1 MTEEAPPA
9 RPACR
14 HNLTTGMLHSLKEP
28 RRCAGR
34 KRPRATSTA
43 AAEDSTPAAPASPQQ
58 HPPCAPVSAGAAL
71 PAAPELA
78 PPAMPAAGVADAG
91 ATREY
96 VSAVRAHC
104 KLFLA
109 RVRVKH
115 PRGSPTFAAL
125 AAVLQS
131 SGALSHAS
139 FVALAS
145 ALLSNEPELLG
156 ALLELLPCV
165 AAAMH
170 FERHH
175 AACADDAPDS
185 DVLKTA
191 ALASTSMRAALR
203 RAAAATPRPVA
214 SETAR

>member
-34 KRPRATSTA
+34 KRPRATSMAST
-43 AAEDSTPAAPASPQQ
+43 AAEDSTTPAAPASPQ
-58 HPPCAPVSAGAAL
+58 PPCVPFSAAAL
-71 PAAPELA
+71 AAPELG
-78 PPAMPAAGVADAG
+78 PPALPAAGVADGG

-131 SGALSHAS
+131 SGALSHAN

-175 AACADDAPDS
+175 AACADDAPNP

-203 RAAAATPRPVA
+203 RAAATTPRPIA
-214 SETAR
+214 SEAAR